1 VVVPVADA
9 VVIGAGHNGLVA
21 ANLLADAGWQVQVL
35 EATDQPGGSVRTA
48 ELTAP
53 GFHCDVFS
61 AFYAL
66 GAASPVLRRLE
77 LEKYG
82 LAWTHA
88 PLVVAHP
95 YADGRCAVLSRD
107 LAETAASLE
116 AFAPGD
122 GAAWQRLYGRWRR
135 IRRPL
140 LSALFSMFPPVR
152 AGLGLAVRMPPR
164 ELLRLAR
171 FALLPV
177 RRLAEEEFRGAGGG
191 LLLGGNALHA
201 DLGPEAP
208 GNGFLGWLLCSLG
221 QELGYPAVRGGAGQL
236 AWALVRRLES
246 RGGRVVCNAPVR
258 ALEVRGGR
266 AVAVRTADG
275 QVVPVRRAVVGAVD
289 AVTLYRHLIGEEHL
303 PPSVVDDL
311 RRFQF
316 DDATVKVDW
325 ALDGGVP
332 WTAAAARRA
341 GTVHLADS
349 MDELTMY
356 HAQLAC
362 GVIAAKPLV
371 VVGQMTT
378 TDPSRSPPGTET
390 LWAYA
395 HVPQRVRGDAGGS
408 ITGAW
413 TPAEVE
419 EFADRIEARVEAK
432 APGFRDR
439 ILARHVLGPP
449 AMQQLNPSLVGG
461 AVNAG
466 TAQPYQQ
473 LVFRPTPG
481 LGRPSTPLANVYLAS
496 GSAHPGGGVH
506 GAPGANAARL
516 AIRRDRR
523 RWTSPASRGPAPA
536 RPPNDAPDDA
546 GQAST

>member
-1 VVVPVADA
+1 MPDA
-9 VVIGAGHNGLVA
+9 VVVGAGHNGLVA

-35 EATDQPGGSVRTA
+35 EATGEVGGSVRTA
-48 ELTAP
+48 ELTVP
-53 GFHCDVFS
+53 GFRNDVFS

-66 GAASPVLRRLE
+66 GAASPVLRGLE
-77 LEKYG
+77 LEQYG
-82 LAWTHA
+82 LEWVHA

-95 YADGRCAVLSRD
+95 HADGRCAVLSRD
-107 LAETAASLE
+107 LQETVASLE

-122 GAAWQRLYGRWRR
+122 GAAWERLYRRWRR
-135 IRRPL
+135 IRDPV
-140 LSALFSMFPPVR
+140 LSGLFSLFPPVR
-152 AGLGLAVRMPPR
+152 AGLGLAVRVPPR
-164 ELLRLAR
+164 ELLRMAR

-177 RRLAEEEFRGAGGG
+177 RRLAEEEFDGVGGG

-201 DLGPEAP
+201 DIGPEAP
-208 GNGFLGWLLCSLG
+208 GSGFLGWMLCSLG
-221 QELGYPAVRGGAGQL
+221 QQVGYPAVKGGAGRL
-236 AWALVRRLES
+236 TAALVHRLES
-246 RGGRVVCNAPVR
+246 QGGSVVCNAPVR
-258 ALEVRGGR
+258 SLEIRGGR
-266 AVAVRTADG
+266 AVAVRTAGG
-275 QVVPVRRAVVGAVD
+275 QVVPVARAVIGAVD
-289 AVTLYRHLIGEEHL
+289 AVTLYRRLIGADHL
-303 PPSVVDDL
+303 PAAVVEDL

-316 DDATVKVDW
+316 DNATVKVDW
-325 ALDGGVP
+325 ALDGPVP
-332 WTAAAARRA
+332 WRAEPARRA

-362 GVIAAKPLV
+362 GVIPAKPLV

-395 HVPQRVRGDAGGS
+395 HVPQLVRGDAGGAL
-408 ITGAW
+408 TGAW
-413 TPAEVE
+413 TASEVE
-419 EFADRIEARVEAK
+419 EFADRIEARIEAN

-449 AMQQLNPSLVGG
+449 AMQELNPSLVHG

-466 TAQPYQQ
+466 TAQLYQQ
-473 LVFRPTPG
+473 LIFRPTPG
-481 LGRPSTPLANVYLAS
+481 LGRPSTPVANVYLAS

-506 GAPGANAARL
+506 GAPGANAATL

-523 RWTSPASRGPAPA
+523 RRWTSLASRQPAA
-536 RPPNDAPDDA
+536 AKRPDDDASDA
-546 GQAST
+546 GLRR

>member
-1 VVVPVADA
+1 MADA

-35 EATDQPGGSVRTA
+35 EATDQLGGSVRTA

-61 AFYAL
+61 AFYPL
-66 GAASPVLRRLE
+66 GAASPVLRRLD
-77 LEKYG
+77 LERYG
-82 LAWTHA
+82 LEWAHA
-88 PLVVAHP
+88 PLVAAHP
-95 YADGRCAVLSRD
+95 HADGRCAVLSRD

-122 GAAWQRLYGRWRR
+122 GAAWQRLYRRWRR
-135 IRRPL
+135 IRDPV
-140 LSALFSMFPPVR
+140 LSGLFSPFPPVR
-152 AGLGLAVRMPPR
+152 AGLGLAVRLPPR

-171 FALLPV
+171 LALLPV

-201 DLGPEAP
+201 DVGPEAP
-208 GNGFLGWLLCSLG
+208 GSGLLGWLLCSLG
-221 QELGYPAVRGGAGQL
+221 QELGYPAVKGGASQL
-236 AWALVRRLES
+236 TAALVRRLES
-246 RGGRVVCNAPVR
+246 QGGSVVCNAPVR
-258 ALEVRGGR
+258 SLEIRGGR

-275 QVVPVRRAVVGAVD
+275 QVVPVARAVIGAVD
-289 AVTLYRHLIGEEHL
+289 AVTLYRRLIGADHL
-303 PPSVVDDL
+303 PPSVVEDL

-332 WTAAAARRA
+332 WTAEEARRA

-362 GVIAAKPLV
+362 GVIPAKPLM

-395 HVPQRVRGDAGGS
+395 HVPQLVRGDARGS

-413 TPAEVE
+413 TPAEVQ
-419 EFADRIEARVEAK
+419 EFADRIEARIEAN

-449 AMQQLNPSLVGG
+449 QMQQLNPSLVGG

-466 TAQPYQQ
+466 TAQLYQQ

-481 LGRPSTPLANVYLAS
+481 LGRPTTPVANVYLAS

-506 GAPGANAARL
+506 GAPGANAATL
-516 AIRRDRR
+516 AIRHHRRR
-523 RWTSPASRGPAPA
+523 RWTSPASRRPAA
-536 RPPNDAPDDA
+536 AKRPDNDATDV
-546 GQAST
+546 GLRR